1 MHGKQLPLDKG
12 VTAAALSLSLDDPQ
26 PAQDGTVE
34 VKDKYV
40 YIPNVVKNENMHY
53 FRLPKLGAYIAV
65 PLVYNS
71 YLTENILDVALEARI
86 KYLGE
91 LEEWQKAKA
100 EETK

>member
-1 MHGKQLPLDKG
+1 MQGKQLPLDKG
-12 VTAAALSLSLDDPQ
+12 VTAAALSLSLEDPQ
-26 PAQDGTVE
+26 PAEDGTVE

-65 PLVYNS
+65 PLVYSS
-71 YLTENILDVALEARI
+71 YLTEGIFDVALEARL

-91 LEEWQKAKA
+91 LEEWQKVKA
-100 EETK
+100 EEIK